1 MPRCAFCLLFT
12 RLVFGSVGI
21 CWNADAIPG
30 NDGNESCEW
39 RCSWIKT
46 VAFLAVSRREW
57 RLNIC
62 IDSKVTCWPRQRQ
75 FEEIASEGWHGWKR
89 AFCAET
95 FCVPLSQMQVGKL
108 WMTLWIFAAQSRL
121 ILASLHWWLMMSIW
135 MFHPHWKWDCASNVA
150 LWPKVFENK
159 AFGCVFTCFYQK
171 DQQNMLITK
180 IH

>member
-21 CWNADAIPG
+21 CWNADAMPG

-46 VAFLAVSRREW
+46 VAFFAVSRREW
-57 RLNIC
+57 RLKYFAQTPKWLVGCGNKAI
-62 IDSKVTCWPRQRQ
+62 WRNRQRGVTRL
-75 FEEIASEGWHGWKR
+75 EEGFLRRNEL
-89 AFCAET
+89 
-95 FCVPLSQMQVGKL
+95 VPLSQMQVGKL
-108 WMTLWIFAAQSRL
+108 WMTLWIFAAQRRL

-159 AFGCVFTCFYQK
+159 AFGCVFTCF
-171 DQQNMLITK
+171 LP
-180 IH
+180 